1 MDPAVTSIATGVM
14 AVLMPYYRMLQFQGL
29 INGFQPFVL
38 GITIQG
44 QQPNGFYGF
53 GTDACG
59 YYFNRR

>member
-1 MDPAVTSIATGVM
+1 M

-38 GITIQG
+38 GITVQG

-59 YYFNRR
+59 YSFNRR